1 MGGPCGF
8 RIPMTRP
15 VCARGAPKWR
25 PSMHGANS
33 SLAHLDSSPALLRK
47 VYRNLVFSKLDKRD
61 EEMAEIRCA
70 LQRSSSKSWKSYAV
84 LRWKS
89 YALLRCVA
97 VVFCPGRFRRAVP
110 TALG

>member
-1 MGGPCGF
+1 M
-8 RIPMTRP
+8 
-15 VCARGAPKWR
+15 
-25 PSMHGANS
+25 
-33 SLAHLDSSPALLRK
+33 AHLDSAPALP
-47 VYRNLVFSKLDKRD
+47 RD
-61 EEMAEIRCA
+61 EEMAELRCA